1 MALVMTQVKAG
12 WHGDPEKCPAAV
24 AVERESFALE

>member
-12 WHGDPEKCPAAV
+12 WHGDPDKCPPAV
-24 AVERESFALE
+24 AEERESFPLE